1 MKRKLKLESLKVKS
15 FVTEDTDLN
24 AETLKG
30 GTGTIPILT
39 NAGPA
44 CQIFVSQ
51 NCPTRFALICN
62 QITQNILQCGTPPV
76 TLQINCNQVSV
87 NNICIVPTVVG
98 TFC

>member
-1 MKRKLKLESLKVKS
+1 MKKKLKLENLKVKS
-15 FVTEDTDLN
+15 FITEEVDVN

-51 NCPTRFALICN
+51 NCPTRFAFICN
-62 QITQNILQCGTPPV
+62 QQTRNIIQCGTPPA
-76 TLQINCNQVSV
+76 TLLIGCNQVTQV
-87 NNICIVPTVVG
+87 CIVPTVVG
-98 TFC
+98 PFC